1 MQTSKQKPLQMKG
14 EKMDF
19 DLDEM
24 RKDLMD
30 LIKLEWQFFSQWTN
44 PSISRVLSFT
54 SCIENAILQVQTF
67 ANAKKF
73 AK

>member
-30 LIKLEWQFFSQWTN
+30 LIKLE
-44 PSISRVLSFT
+44 
-54 SCIENAILQVQTF
+54 
-67 ANAKKF
+67 
-73 AK
+73 